1 MFISQVFYHEI
12 SFLLGCLHAF
22 DDTLRQLNL
31 LHWWQVMSSPNL
43 FDSSLNHFE
52 SLSDLWLVLLLGV
65 VSCITFARDPLVKC
79 AQVLKHVL
87 GLLLVS
93 HLLLL
98 RAASYIF
105 NLLHIL
111 FECLKSL
118 LSVSLCAR
126 FLHFLKFLRFRFKLT
141 QLLAQELA
149 FMLAFLVLE
158 LV

>member
-1 MFISQVFYHEI
+1 M
-12 SFLLGCLHAF
+12 LGCLHAF

-31 LHWWQVMSSPNL
+31 LNWWQVMSSPNL
-43 FDSSLNHFE
+43 FDSRLDHFE
-52 SLSDLWLVLLLGV
+52 SLSDFSLVLLLGV

-87 GLLLVS
+87 GLPLVS
-93 HLLLL
+93 HLLVL
-98 RAASYIF
+98 RAASHLF

-118 LSVSLCAR
+118 LSVSLCDR
-126 FLHFLKFLRFRFKLT
+126 LLHFLKLLRFRFKLT

-149 FMLAFLVLE
+149 FVLASLVLE
-158 LV
+158 LIKFELLFG